1 MDLDKKLTK
10 KEKEFLYS
18 MKAKAMVNEN
28 KDQVQTLDL
37 LMNYVSNLPTTKD
50 RNYAIYKVMNDPKF
64 GFDNPDQW
72 NVSDKSYWSD
82 DNLKDYVPPDVE
94 NQLAQKDGENFWNFE
109 SKDYWQNRSP
119 NELKRMA
126 EKMGYPNF
134 GAFLNEVGKRDTYNR
149 RNQQLEDEFGTV
161 GSYAVKALYPRMTEK
176 FMEGKDIEG
185 KDLGLDLTEQGLYAF
200 NPTQRVLTTLGKTG
214 RAAKLLGNMAN
225 PLAMETLDKLA
236 YNGEDTDRAN
246 MSPADIGYGTVM
258 NFGMNKAIEKIPGLD
273 KIVAP
278 KEKINTNPLTKE
290 SASELKTWVDT
301 QDKNMK
307 KLEELVKR
315 NEVDEELP
323 SRLADFF
330 ESSNAIIDVADRIK
344 SNKKPLQILDIPT
357 TEDYL
362 KMKAKNTINES
373 TPKLRADAL
382 SYASNKA
389 GDLIGENPKARDRFI
404 RLGARDIGG
413 RMGASVIT
421 DILNDVGNANESK
434 ERKKKILYE
443 LEDLLGN
450 QEN

>member
-1 MDLDKKLTK
+1 MANKLS
-10 KEKEFLYS
+10 EKENEFLTQ
-18 MKAKAMVNEN
+18 MKIEAAASNNDEQYKNLNLLEN
-28 KDQVQTLDL
+28 
-37 LMNYVSNLPTTKD
+37 YIANLPTTKD
-50 RNYAIYKVMNDPKF
+50 RNYAIYKVLNDPRF

-72 NVSDKSYWSD
+72 DVSDKSYWSD
-82 DNLKDYVPPDVE
+82 DNLKDYIPPDVE

-134 GAFLNEVGKRDTYNR
+134 GAFLNEVGKRDTYNQ
-149 RNQQLEDEFGTV
+149 RNKQLDDEFGKV

-176 FMEGKDIEG
+176 FMEGKDIKG

-200 NPTQRVLTTLGKTG
+200 NPTQRVLTSLGKTG
-214 RAAKLLGNMAN
+214 KAAKLLGNAAN
-225 PLAMETLDKLA
+225 PLVMETLDKLA

-258 NFGMNKAIEKIPGLD
+258 NYGMNKAVEKIPGLN
-273 KIVAP
+273 KLVAP

-290 SASELKTWVDT
+290 TAGELKTWADT
-301 QDKNMK
+301 QDKNIK
-307 KLEELVKR
+307 KIEELVKR
-315 NEVDEELP
+315 NEIDEELP
-323 SRLADFF
+323 SKLADFF
-330 ESSNAIIDVADRIK
+330 ETSNAITNVTDKIK
-344 SNKKPLQILDIPT
+344 RNKKPLQLLDFPT
-357 TEDYL
+357 NKDYL
-362 KMKAKNTINES
+362 KMKTKNVINEY
-373 TPKLRADAL
+373 TPSLRADAL

-421 DILNDVGNANESK
+421 DILNDVGNANESR

-443 LEDLLGN
+443 LEDLLGS
-450 QEN
+450 QR

>member
-1 MDLDKKLTK
+1 MANKLS
-10 KEKEFLYS
+10 EKENEFLTQ
-18 MKAKAMVNEN
+18 MKIEAAASNNEEQYKN
-28 KDQVQTLDL
+28 LNL
-37 LMNYVSNLPTTKD
+37 LENYISNLPTTKD
-50 RNYAIYKVMNDPKF
+50 RNYAIYKVLNDPRF

-72 NVSDKSYWSD
+72 DVSDKSYWSD

-149 RNQQLEDEFGTV
+149 RNQQLDDEFGKV

-200 NPTQRVLTTLGKTG
+200 NPTQRVLTSLGKTG
-214 RAAKLLGNMAN
+214 TAAKLLGNAAN
-225 PLAMETLDKLA
+225 PLVMETLDKLA

-258 NFGMNKAIEKIPGLD
+258 NFGMNKAVEKIPGLN
-273 KIVAP
+273 KLVAP

-290 SASELKTWVDT
+290 TASELKTWADT
-301 QDKNMK
+301 QDKNIK
-307 KLEELVKR
+307 KIEELVKR

-323 SRLADFF
+323 SKLADFF
-330 ESSNAIIDVADRIK
+330 ETSNAITNVTDRIK
-344 SNKKPLQILDIPT
+344 RNKKPLQLLDFPT
-357 TEDYL
+357 NKDYL
-362 KMKAKNTINES
+362 KMKTKNFINEY
-373 TPKLRADAL
+373 TPSLRADAL

-421 DILNDVGNANESK
+421 DVLNDVGNANESR

-443 LEDLLGN
+443 LEDLLGS
-450 QEN
+450 QR